1 MIIGLYG
8 YSRAGKDTVAGC
20 LVRNHGFEQRNM
32 AGPIRD
38 VLLKINPP
46 VNYYAVNS
54 EEFFLS
60 EAVEELGWD
69 EVKALF
75 PQTVD
80 WMIQLGQSMRD
91 IDPSIW
97 LNACTGQPY
106 ENLVIADVR
115 QPNEY
120 EYISQHGGEVWN
132 IRSERAQKRGMD
144 GILDDYYF
152 EHIVNNDGTISELE
166 SYIEEIMEKR

>member
-1 MIIGLYG
+1 
-8 YSRAGKDTVAGC
+8 
-20 LVRNHGFEQRNM
+20 M

-38 VLLKINPP
+38 VLLKINAP
-46 VNYYAVNS
+46 VELEYCDGESQYIL
-54 EEFFLS
+54 LS
-60 EAVEELGWD
+60 DAVEELGWD
-69 EVKALF
+69 EVKKWY

-120 EYISQHGGEVWN
+120 EYISEHGGQVWN

-152 EHIVNNDGTISELE
+152 EYTIDNDGTIEELE
-166 SYIEEIMEKR
+166 AYIGEIMGKGN